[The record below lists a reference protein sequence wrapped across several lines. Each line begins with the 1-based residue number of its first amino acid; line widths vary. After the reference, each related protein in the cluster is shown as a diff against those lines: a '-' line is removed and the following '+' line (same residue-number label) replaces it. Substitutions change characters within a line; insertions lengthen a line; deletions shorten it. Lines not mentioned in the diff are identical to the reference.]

1 MPYFSPAEL
10 QRGLLPPPL
19 TDLPED
25 LLLSLSLLLLDPLQ
39 PCHAANLSACARALR
54 ALLHDDLLELQQPH
68 HNARALAAHFGMR
81 AAGLSEAWKLNLLTA
96 HDPLSLEHWRTLGDL
111 ARRSALPE
119 LQTLS
124 VWGSVCGEGVGML
137 AAGLCHGC
145 LPSLRS
151 LVLADAHVL
160 DEGAVALAAALR
172 QQCVPS
178 LRILSLGN
186 NRLTDAGLSA
196 LTATVGRLPRLTHLY
211 LHENR
216 IGAAGLSH
224 MLREPAF
231 PSLRILH
238 LHDNQITDTG
248 CAGLAAA
255 LRRGALPALGEL
267 HLGGNPASASAQAAV
282 LQALEVR
289 IGGCERRSSG

>member
-1 MPYFSPAEL
+1 MPRSRAPQRPVLTRQQNKFSTTRARRKSSIRSSEPAGTRTGGFKLEGINIAREMPYFSPAEL

-19 TDLPED
+19 TDLAED

-124 VWGSVCGEGVGML
+124 VWGSVCGEGVGLL

-172 QQCVPS
+172 Q
-178 LRILSLGN
+178 
-186 NRLTDAGLSA
+186 
-196 LTATVGRLPRLTHLY
+196 
-211 LHENR
+211 
-216 IGAAGLSH
+216 
-224 MLREPAF
+224 
-231 PSLRILH
+231 
-238 LHDNQITDTG
+238 
-248 CAGLAAA
+248 
-255 LRRGALPALGEL
+255 
-267 HLGGNPASASAQAAV
+267 
-282 LQALEVR
+282 
-289 IGGCERRSSG
+289 